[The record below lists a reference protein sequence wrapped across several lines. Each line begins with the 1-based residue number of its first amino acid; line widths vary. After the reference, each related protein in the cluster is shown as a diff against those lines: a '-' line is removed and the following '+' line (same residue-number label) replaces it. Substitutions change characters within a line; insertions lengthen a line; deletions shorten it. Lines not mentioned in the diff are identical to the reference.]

1 MRCHIPQ
8 SILWVA
14 LFILPG
20 AVAWGAGVTP
30 LDGNEGYSC
39 KPAALRTQQW
49 GLLNQFSFCQLSS
62 SSGSADVPG
71 RQNSSPPLSLAQVL
85 KLGLDAD
92 ASIAAQQLAVQS
104 AKYQLQSAKGS
115 WWPSVSMS
123 NSSVLF
129 TDIRGNGLI
138 GSSPATAGTSIN
150 PFNGSGSSNSQG
162 SSNSSY
168 TQIYPVVT
176 IQWNLINP
184 VRYPQIA
191 AARKQLELADSQ
203 LRQTRSD
210 RSLSLTRNYYLYLLN
225 GYQAGELLKL
235 IQIQNQI
242 LTDTNKRLS
251 SGLLPRYIAQQTTR
265 DLLSYQSRLESAKLN
280 QLNAESNVL
289 AALNTASR
297 ESSASDPRSNATNLD
312 QALENLAQAGLS
324 PNIVDVQVW
333 PHSRNETLALAE
345 QHSENLKQLQ
355 LQAGIAKD
363 NANQQWGSIL
373 PTIGLLGYATYQGTI
388 PDQPAGS
395 YSGSLA
401 NYAGLSITWNL
412 FDGYATRNQAKSYQ
426 KTEASFQKQLLD
438 GKSQLSIQIQTLL
451 NQLNANVRMIHLLLQ
466 ATESAAGIASD
477 LEIRQRVG
485 YATSIDQLESAQD
498 VHESRLQLLDAL
510 AQYVSAYL
518 QLASLC
524 GFETGT

>member
-1 MRCHIPQ
+1 MIGRIPPC
-8 SILWVA
+8 ILWAA
-14 LFILPG
+14 LCILLG
-20 AVAWGAGVTP
+20 AVARGAGAIP
-30 LDGNEGYSC
+30 LDGNDSYSC
-39 KPAALRTQQW
+39 KPAALRSQQW

-71 RQNSSPPLSLAQVL
+71 RQNSSSPLSLEQVL

-104 AKYQLQSAKGS
+104 AQYQLQSAKGS
-115 WWPSVSMS
+115 RWPSVSMS

-150 PFNGSGSSNSQG
+150 PFNGSGSNSQG

-168 TQIYPVVT
+168 TQLYPVVT

-191 AARKQLELADSQ
+191 AARKQLELANSQ
-203 LRQTRSD
+203 LRQARSD

-242 LTDTNKRLS
+242 LADTNKRLA
-251 SGLLPRYIAQQTTR
+251 SGLLPRYIAQQATR

-280 QLNAESNVL
+280 QLNAETNVL
-289 AALNTASR
+289 AALNAASR
-297 ESSASDPRSNATNLD
+297 VSSGSAPRSNATSLN

-324 PNIVDVQVW
+324 PNIVDVQAW
-333 PHSRNETLALAE
+333 PHSRTETLTLAE
-345 QHSENLKQLQ
+345 QHSKNLKQLQ
-355 LQAGIAKD
+355 LQAGIAQD

-373 PTIGLLGYATYQGTI
+373 PTIGFLGYTTYQGTI

-412 FDGYATRNQAKSYQ
+412 FDGYATRNQANSYQ
-426 KTEASFQKQLLD
+426 KSAASYQKQLVD
-438 GKSQLSIQIQTLL
+438 GKTQLSIQIQTLL
-451 NQLNANVRMIHLLLQ
+451 NQLNANARIIHLSLQ
-466 ATESAAGIASD
+466 AAEAASGIASD
-477 LEIRQRVG
+477 LAIRQRVG
-485 YATSIDQLESAQD
+485 YTTSIEQLGAAQD

-518 QLASLC
+518 QLASFC
-524 GFETGT
+524 GLEAAT